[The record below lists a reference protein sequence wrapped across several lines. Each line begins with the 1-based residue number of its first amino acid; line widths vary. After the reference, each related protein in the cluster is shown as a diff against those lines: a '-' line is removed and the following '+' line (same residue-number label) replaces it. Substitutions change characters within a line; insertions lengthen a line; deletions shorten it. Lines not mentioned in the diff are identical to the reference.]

1 VQTIMKGKSIQR
13 VEVTV
18 GELEEILKRARS
30 VLSPED
36 YEKLQ
41 AAVDTLEFL
50 TQEIEGKNAS
60 IRRLRDLLFGPT
72 SEKTAKVL
80 EAIGEQSQA
89 ATPPPCGGTGE
100 GAASPESPQGEKKK
114 RNGHGRNGAE
124 AFRGANKVKVSHE
137 SLKPGSPCP
146 EEGCDGK
153 VYLQNQ
159 PAKIVRFVGAAPIQ
173 AAVYEMERLRCNLC
187 GKVFTAPMPQGVDEK
202 RYDDTVA
209 SMIAC
214 LRYGSGFP
222 LNRLANLQ
230 ENLEIPL
237 PAGTQWDIVKKM
249 AELVAPAY
257 EHLIDEAAQGE
268 VFHNDDTPMKI
279 LELMQN
285 RRSRDGPS
293 EDPCGRKGVFTSGV
307 VSRRKEQTIAL
318 FFTGNRHAGE
328 NLESVLARRAAELAA
343 PIHMCD
349 GLSRNLPGQLAVI
362 VSNCLAHGRR
372 RYVEAVERFPEECR
386 FVLEILGKVYKVDET
401 ARSKGLSPKER
412 LRLHQAESKP
422 QMELLHE
429 WLKQQFDEKKVE
441 PNSGLGEAISYMLK
455 RWERLTLFLRKPGA
469 PLDNNI
475 CERALKKAILH
486 RNNSLFYKTQN
497 GARVGDIFMSLIHT
511 AELAG
516 ANPFD
521 YLTELQRH
529 AEEAGKDPARWM
541 PWNYKQTL
549 QTITEAPQP

>member
-1 VQTIMKGKSIQR
+1 MKGKPIQR
-13 VEVTV
+13 IEVTV

-60 IRRLRDLLFGPT
+60 IRRLRDLLFGPK
-72 SEKTAKVL
+72 SEKTAKVFNTV
-80 EAIGEQSQA
+80 GEQSQ
-89 ATPPPCGGTGE
+89 GV
-100 GAASPESPQGEKKK
+100 ASPAGGGATEEVDSSESPRGEKKK
-114 RNGHGRNGAE
+114 PNGHGRNGAA
-124 AFRGANKVKVSHE
+124 AFRGAKKVKVSHG

-153 VYLQNQ
+153 VYLQNE
-159 PAKIVRFVGAAPIQ
+159 PARIVRFVGAPPVQ
-173 AAVYEMERLRCNLC
+173 ATVYEMERLRCNLC
-187 GKVFTAPMPQGVDEK
+187 GKVFTAPTPQGVDEK

-268 VFHNDDTPMKI
+268 VLHNDDTPMKI
-279 LELMQN
+279 LELMQS

-307 VSRRKEQTIAL
+307 ISRRKEQTIAL

-372 RYVEAVERFPEECR
+372 RYVEAVESFPEECR
-386 FVLEILGKVYKVDET
+386 FVLEILGKVYKVDEM

-422 QMELLHE
+422 QMESLHE

-469 PLDNNI
+469 PLDNNV

-521 YLTELQRH
+521 YLTQLQRH
-529 AEEAGKDPARWM
+529 AEEVRKDPARWM
-541 PWNYKQTL
+541 PWNYKETL
-549 QTITEAPQP
+549 RAITETPQP